1 VASIRFWYPDIPIW
15 LLKDRQ
21 HGEFS
26 TSEIEHYWNVKVY
39 PSQHKKLGWG
49 FGKLDVVTETSGRRL
64 MLVDSDTVFTGRVID
79 RLQQFGEE
87 LVVDKEDFSPQ
98 AIGVQFFPGDKLR
111 QLDPKFA
118 FPGYG
123 FNTGQFVVTTGRI
136 VKSDFEGLLHS
147 EQRSVK
153 HPGAFQKSEQGV
165 FNYVVL
171 RKVQQGQLTL
181 HREPFMVWLGELSCV
196 QHIRVEDLR

>member
-1 VASIRFWYPDIPIW
+1 MRGKHPI
-15 LLKDRQ
+15 LVSGHSDLAVKRAPAP
-21 HGEFS
+21 EFS

-98 AIGVQFFPGDKLR
+98 AIGVQFPRGQTSATRSQICFSRLR
-111 QLDPKFA
+111 LQH
-118 FPGYG
+118 GS
-123 FNTGQFVVTTGRI
+123 V
-136 VKSDFEGLLHS
+136 
-147 EQRSVK
+147 RSYDR
-153 HPGAFQKSEQGV
+153 A
-165 FNYVVL
+165 
-171 RKVQQGQLTL
+171 
-181 HREPFMVWLGELSCV
+181 HREVGRRGPAGLGAAQPSGSISKKRARRLQLCC
-196 QHIRVEDLR
+196 LA